1 MLALSTTCKM
11 ALLKNPTT
19 TASTTSI
26 TAAIAT
32 SEGMEATDEATAAKS
47 PEEKKTEFAQV

>member
-11 ALLKNPTT
+11 ALLKNPSTT
-19 TASTTSI
+19 STTSI
-26 TAAIAT
+26 TAAITAG
-32 SEGMEATDEATAAKS
+32 EGMEGTDEATTAKT